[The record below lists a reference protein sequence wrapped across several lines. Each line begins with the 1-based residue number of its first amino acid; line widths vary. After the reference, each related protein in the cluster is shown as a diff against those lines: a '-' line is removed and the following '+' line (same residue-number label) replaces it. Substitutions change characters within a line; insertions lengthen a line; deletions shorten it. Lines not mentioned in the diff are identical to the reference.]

1 MAIPASVL
9 KVLDDWKI
17 SYSVPDDEDL
27 FRLMQSNPPASYSA
41 RVANVIF
48 LKDEIGKVQ
57 VVVPGN
63 RILDL
68 NQLAHQLGRQFT
80 ALSAEELTSLKN
92 KHGLTEFPALPQVT
106 QLESLVDSN
115 LLNEEEVF
123 VVTGDGHEW
132 IKIPTEQFRHLISN
146 SRTGNFTTPLLT
158 DIHLNDSQQDLEDVH
173 AAIRQFTPLR
183 IKQRLAETLD
193 LPPLPETARRVIEL
207 RVDPNADTVHLAEV
221 VELDPGMA
229 AQVVSWARSPYYGV
243 RGEIKSIE
251 DAVLRVLG
259 FDLVIN
265 LALGLSLGRTLS
277 VPKEGPHGYAPFW
290 QQSVVTATLCAE
302 LIRIMPARYRPPH
315 GLAYLCGLLHN
326 FGFLIL
332 GHVFPPQFSLVNRHI
347 EANPHINR
355 FYIERH
361 LLGMTREQISA
372 CLLQQWKMP
381 EELVTAMRQQ
391 HNPEYEGEH
400 CEFSRL
406 LYIAT
411 RSLRRHGFGDGPYE
425 NPEAYVLD
433 YLGLRPDAVDETTC
447 RVLEKIDD
455 LSGMVQMMKKHRIG
469 TDAV

>member
-1 MAIPASVL
+1 MAIPASVM

-17 SYSVPDDEDL
+17 RYSVPDDEDM

-48 LKDEIGKVQ
+48 LKDDHGKVQ
-57 VVVPGN
+57 VVIPGN

-80 ALSAEELTSLKN
+80 ALSADELTRLKN
-92 KHGLTEFPALPQVT
+92 KHGLSEFPALPQVT
-106 QLESLVDSN
+106 QIDSLIDSN
-115 LLNEEEVF
+115 LLNEKELF
-123 VVTGDGHEW
+123 IVTGEDNTW
-132 IKIPTEQFRHLISN
+132 IKIPTEQFRHLISS
-146 SRTGNFTTPLLT
+146 SRTGNYTAPLLT
-158 DIHLNDSQQDLEDVH
+158 DVHYNDEQQDLEDVN

-183 IKQRLAETLD
+183 IQQRLAETLD
-193 LPPLPETARRVIEL
+193 LPPLPETARRIIEL
-207 RVDPNADTVHLAEV
+207 RVDPNADTQSLAEV
-221 VELDPGMA
+221 VELDPAMS

-243 RGEIKSIE
+243 RGEIKNVE

-290 QQSVVTATLCAE
+290 QQSVVTATLCSE
-302 LIRIMPARYRPPH
+302 LVRLMPARYRPSQ

-381 EELVTAMRQQ
+381 EELVTATRQQ
-391 HNPEYEGEH
+391 HNPEFEGEH
-400 CEFSRL
+400 SEFSRL
-406 LYIAT
+406 LYVAG
-411 RSLRRHGFGDGPYE
+411 RSLRSNGFGDGARE
-425 NPEAYVLD
+425 KPELYVLD
-433 YLGLRPDAVDETTC
+433 SLGLTQESVDEVTQNILS
-447 RVLEKIDD
+447 RLDD
-455 LSGMVQMMKKHRIG
+455 LGELVQMLKGK
-469 TDAV
+469 